1 MLLRNHTSIYHQ
13 WCGFVLCHP
22 IRSARSPYRRKHPYR
37 FHGLSAFDRQGAVK
51 GIPIGKAV
59 IFSYPIFRMYLL
71 QKQPY
76 YRLLVRPNPIL
87 HHFLLRS
94 RLKSR
99 GLFGK
104 VIFKNEIDRFDMR
117 RSWGFLVNYCIARY
131 NSIDYTNLILR
142 KQLSFL
148 SDELLIFEKQTADR
162 KRSTESRSKQKNGT
176 ET

>member
-1 MLLRNHTSIYHQ
+1 MISRQ
-13 WCGFVLCHP
+13 WCGFVLCRP
-22 IRSARSPYRRKHPYR
+22 IRSTSYPHRRKHPYR
-37 FHGLSAFDRQGAVK
+37 LYSLSDFDGQGAVK
-51 GIPIGKAV
+51 GIPIGKTIV
-59 IFSYPIFRMYLL
+59 FSYPIFRMYLL
-71 QKQPY
+71 QKQPQN
-76 YRLLVRPNPIL
+76 RLLVRPNPIL

-99 GLFGK
+99 GLSGMA
-104 VIFKNEIDRFDMR
+104 IFKKETDRYDMR